1 MGGQQ
6 RTPPGRMVLLTISVA
21 LLSIFA
27 SPGSCQEIPAESGSG
42 NGSNHSVMA
51 SNTYVYSSNQTA
63 ESGSN
68 HSAMASN
75 TYVYSSNQTAESGS
89 GHGSNHS
96 AMASNHSGML
106 QPLELSEHGT
116 THSGMEQPLE
126 LLEDGEQPLELLEDG
141 EQPLELIED
150 GEVPVEIPD
159 GKCCSEKT
167 VGGIHYKLVGT
178 GETEVYN
185 CIDHSSSFPRDVWQY
200 CFRPGKQPVE
210 CNDAKVTPSAGHHHP
225 TPDPMMEHNVDIN
238 LDAEMEQHNVDISL
252 DAEMEHSVDISHE
265 TEMEHS
271 VDISHE
277 TAMEHSVDISI
288 DSEMEHE
295 VDIKPPVVA
304 ARPPPVT
311 LPPMG
316 PMGPM
321 VHP

>member
-1 MGGQQ
+1 
-6 RTPPGRMVLLTISVA
+6 MVLLTISAA

-27 SPGSCQEIPAESGSG
+27 NPGSCQEIPAESG

-63 ESGSN
+63 EAASGNGSN

-96 AMASNHSGML
+96 VMASNHSGMTSNHIGMS
-106 QPLELSEHGT
+106 QPLELIEHGSN
-116 THSGMEQPLE
+116 HSGMEQPLE
-126 LLEDGEQPLELLEDG
+126 LSEDGEQPLELLEDG

-159 GKCCSEKT
+159 DKCCPEKT

-185 CIDHSSSFPRDVWQY
+185 CLDNCIYHSSSFPRDVWQY
-200 CFRPGKQPVE
+200 CFRPGKQPVK
-210 CNDAKVTPSAGHHHP
+210 CNDAKVTPSAGHYHP

-252 DAEMEHSVDISHE
+252 DAEMEHSVDINLDP
-265 TEMEHS
+265 EMEHN
-271 VDISHE
+271 
-277 TAMEHSVDISI
+277 
-288 DSEMEHE
+288 

-316 PMGPM
+316 PMGP
-321 VHP
+321 HP

>member
-27 SPGSCQEIPAESGSG
+27 SPGSCQETPAESGSG

-63 ESGSN
+63 ESGS
-68 HSAMASN
+68 
-75 TYVYSSNQTAESGS
+75 

-96 AMASNHSGML
+96 VMASNHSGMV
-106 QPLELSEHGT
+106 QPLELSEHGS
-116 THSGMEQPLE
+116 THSAMEQPLE

-141 EQPLELIED
+141 EQPLGLLEDGEQPLELIED

-159 GKCCSEKT
+159 DKCCSEKT

-185 CIDHSSSFPRDVWQY
+185 CLDNCIYHSTSFPRDVWQY
-200 CFRPGKQPVE
+200 CFRPGKQAVE

-252 DAEMEHSVDISHE
+252 D
-265 TEMEHS
+265 
-271 VDISHE
+271 
-277 TAMEHSVDISI
+277 
-288 DSEMEHE
+288 SEMEHE
-295 VDIKPPVVA
+295 VDIRPPVVA

-321 VHP
+321 

>member
-75 TYVYSSNQTAESGS
+75 
-89 GHGSNHS
+89 
-96 AMASNHSGML
+96 HSGML

-126 LLEDGEQPLELLEDG
+126 LMEDGEQPLELLEDG

-159 GKCCSEKT
+159 DKCCSEKT

-185 CIDHSSSFPRDVWQY
+185 CLDNRIYHSSSIPRDVWQY

-210 CNDAKVTPSAGHHHP
+210 CNDAKVPPSTGHHHP
-225 TPDPMMEHNVDIN
+225 TPDPMMEQHNVDIN
-238 LDAEMEQHNVDISL
+238 LDS
-252 DAEMEHSVDISHE
+252 EMEHSVDISHV
-265 TEMEHS
+265 TQMEHN
-271 VDISHE
+271 VDISHD
-277 TAMEHSVDISI
+277 TQMEHNVDINL
-288 DSEMEHE
+288 DPEMEHN
-295 VDIKPPVVA
+295 VDINLDPEMEQY
-304 ARPPPVT
+304 RPP
-311 LPPMG
+311 
-316 PMGPM
+316 M
-321 VHP
+321 VDMAPHFRH

>member
-1 MGGQQ
+1 M
-6 RTPPGRMVLLTISVA
+6 
-21 LLSIFA
+21 
-27 SPGSCQEIPAESGSG
+27 E
-42 NGSNHSVMA
+42 
-51 SNTYVYSSNQTA
+51 
-63 ESGSN
+63 
-68 HSAMASN
+68 
-75 TYVYSSNQTAESGS
+75 
-89 GHGSNHS
+89 
-96 AMASNHSGML
+96 
-106 QPLELSEHGT
+106 QPLELIEAG
-116 THSGMEQPLE
+116 EQPLE

-159 GKCCSEKT
+159 DKCCSEKT

-178 GETEVYN
+178 GENEVYN
-185 CIDHSSSFPRDVWQY
+185 CLDNCIYHSSSFPRDVWQY

-238 LDAEMEQHNVDISL
+238 IDAEMEHEVDISHET
-252 DAEMEHSVDISHE
+252 EMEHSVDISHE

-271 VDISHE
+271 VDISL
-277 TAMEHSVDISI
+277 
-288 DSEMEHE
+288 DSEMEHR
-295 VDIKPPVVA
+295 PVVA

-321 VHP
+321 MNHP

>member
-63 ESGSN
+63 ESGS
-68 HSAMASN
+68 
-75 TYVYSSNQTAESGS
+75 

-116 THSGMEQPLE
+116 THSGME
-126 LLEDGEQPLELLEDG
+126 LLEDG

-159 GKCCSEKT
+159 DKCCSEKT
-167 VGGIHYKLVGT
+167 VGGIHYKLV
-178 GETEVYN
+178 
-185 CIDHSSSFPRDVWQY
+185 
-200 CFRPGKQPVE
+200 
-210 CNDAKVTPSAGHHHP
+210 
-225 TPDPMMEHNVDIN
+225 
-238 LDAEMEQHNVDISL
+238 
-252 DAEMEHSVDISHE
+252 
-265 TEMEHS
+265 
-271 VDISHE
+271 
-277 TAMEHSVDISI
+277 
-288 DSEMEHE
+288 
-295 VDIKPPVVA
+295 
-304 ARPPPVT
+304 
-311 LPPMG
+311 
-316 PMGPM
+316 
-321 VHP
+321 

>member
-63 ESGSN
+63 ESGS
-68 HSAMASN
+68 
-75 TYVYSSNQTAESGS
+75 

-106 QPLELSEHGT
+106 QPLELSEHG
-116 THSGMEQPLE
+116 
-126 LLEDGEQPLELLEDG
+126 
-141 EQPLELIED
+141 
-150 GEVPVEIPD
+150 EVPGEIPD
-159 GKCCSEKT
+159 DKCCSEKT

-185 CIDHSSSFPRDVWQY
+185 CLGNCIYHSSSFPRDVWQY

-210 CNDAKVTPSAGHHHP
+210 CNDA
-225 TPDPMMEHNVDIN
+225 
-238 LDAEMEQHNVDISL
+238 
-252 DAEMEHSVDISHE
+252 
-265 TEMEHS
+265 
-271 VDISHE
+271 
-277 TAMEHSVDISI
+277 
-288 DSEMEHE
+288 
-295 VDIKPPVVA
+295 
-304 ARPPPVT
+304 
-311 LPPMG
+311 
-316 PMGPM
+316 
-321 VHP
+321 

>member
-75 TYVYSSNQTAESGS
+75 
-89 GHGSNHS
+89 
-96 AMASNHSGML
+96 HSGML

-159 GKCCSEKT
+159 DKCCSEKT

-185 CIDHSSSFPRDVWQY
+185 CLDNCIYHSSSFPRDVWQY

-271 VDISHE
+271 VDIS
-277 TAMEHSVDISI
+277 I

-311 LPPMG
+311 LLPMG

>member
-63 ESGSN
+63 ESHSENGSN

-75 TYVYSSNQTAESGS
+75 NQTYIYSSNQTVESESG
-89 GHGSNHS
+89 H
-96 AMASNHSGML
+96 ASNHIGMS
-106 QPLELSEHGT
+106 QPLELSEHGSN
-116 THSGMEQPLE
+116 HSGMEQPLELIEAGEQPLE

-141 EQPLELIED
+141 EQPLELIEE

-159 GKCCSEKT
+159 DKCCSEKT

-185 CIDHSSSFPRDVWQY
+185 CLDNCIYHSSSFPRDVWQY

-238 LDAEMEQHNVDISL
+238 LDAEMEQHNVD
-252 DAEMEHSVDISHE
+252 
-265 TEMEHS
+265 
-271 VDISHE
+271 
-277 TAMEHSVDISI
+277 
-288 DSEMEHE
+288 
-295 VDIKPPVVA
+295 
-304 ARPPPVT
+304 
-311 LPPMG
+311 
-316 PMGPM
+316 
-321 VHP
+321 

>member
-126 LLEDGEQPLELLEDG
+126 LLEGGEQPLELLEDGEQPLELLEDG

-159 GKCCSEKT
+159 DKCCSEKT

-185 CIDHSSSFPRDVWQY
+185 CLDNCIYHSSSFPRDVWQY

-225 TPDPMMEHNVDIN
+225 TPDPM
-238 LDAEMEQHNVDISL
+238 
-252 DAEMEHSVDISHE
+252 MEHSVDISHE

>member
-89 GHGSNHS
+89 GHGS
-96 AMASNHSGML
+96 
-106 QPLELSEHGT
+106 

-141 EQPLELIED
+141 EQPLEL
-150 GEVPVEIPD
+150 
-159 GKCCSEKT
+159 
-167 VGGIHYKLVGT
+167 
-178 GETEVYN
+178 
-185 CIDHSSSFPRDVWQY
+185 
-200 CFRPGKQPVE
+200 
-210 CNDAKVTPSAGHHHP
+210 
-225 TPDPMMEHNVDIN
+225 
-238 LDAEMEQHNVDISL
+238 
-252 DAEMEHSVDISHE
+252 
-265 TEMEHS
+265 
-271 VDISHE
+271 
-277 TAMEHSVDISI
+277 
-288 DSEMEHE
+288 
-295 VDIKPPVVA
+295 
-304 ARPPPVT
+304 
-311 LPPMG
+311 
-316 PMGPM
+316 
-321 VHP
+321 

>member
-1 MGGQQ
+1 MGESGS
-6 RTPPGRMVLLTISVA
+6 GNGSNHSSM
-21 LLSIFA
+21 A
-27 SPGSCQEIPAESGSG
+27 SNTYVYSSNQTAESASG

-63 ESGSN
+63 ESGSG
-68 HSAMASN
+68 
-75 TYVYSSNQTAESGS
+75 YG
-89 GHGSNHS
+89 
-96 AMASNHSGML
+96 SNHSGMTSNHRGMV
-106 QPLELSEHGT
+106 QPLELSEHGSN
-116 THSGMEQPLE
+116 HSGMEQPLE
-126 LLEDGEQPLELLEDG
+126 LPEDGEQPLELLEDG

-150 GEVPVEIPD
+150 GEFPVEIPD
-159 GKCCSEKT
+159 DKCCSEKT

-185 CIDHSSSFPRDVWQY
+185 CLDNCIYHSSSFPRDVWQY

-238 LDAEMEQHNVDISL
+238 LDAEMEQHNVDISI
-252 DAEMEHSVDISHE
+252 DSEMEHSVDISHE

-271 VDISHE
+271 VDISL
-277 TAMEHSVDISI
+277 

>member
-42 NGSNHSVMA
+42 DGSNHSVMA

-63 ESGSN
+63 ESHSGNGSN

-89 GHGSNHS
+89 NHS
-96 AMASNHSGML
+96 GMASNHSGML
-106 QPLELSEHGT
+106 QPLELSEHGS

-141 EQPLELIED
+141 EQPLELIEE

-159 GKCCSEKT
+159 DKCCSEKT

-185 CIDHSSSFPRDVWQY
+185 CLDNCIYHSSSFPR
-200 CFRPGKQPVE
+200 
-210 CNDAKVTPSAGHHHP
+210 
-225 TPDPMMEHNVDIN
+225 
-238 LDAEMEQHNVDISL
+238 
-252 DAEMEHSVDISHE
+252 
-265 TEMEHS
+265 
-271 VDISHE
+271 
-277 TAMEHSVDISI
+277 
-288 DSEMEHE
+288 
-295 VDIKPPVVA
+295 
-304 ARPPPVT
+304 
-311 LPPMG
+311 
-316 PMGPM
+316 
-321 VHP
+321 

>member
-42 NGSNHSVMA
+42 NGSNHS
-51 SNTYVYSSNQTA
+51 
-63 ESGSN
+63 
-68 HSAMASN
+68 AMASN

-89 GHGSNHS
+89 DHGSNHS
-96 AMASNHSGML
+96 VMASNHSGMV

-126 LLEDGEQPLELLEDG
+126 LSGGGEQPLELIEAGEQPLELLEDG

-159 GKCCSEKT
+159 DKCCSEKT

-185 CIDHSSSFPRDVWQY
+185 CLDNCIYHSSSFPRDVWQY

-238 LDAEMEQHNVDISL
+238 LDAEKEQHNVDISL
-252 DAEMEHSVDISHE
+252 DAEMERSVDISHE

>member
-89 GHGSNHS
+89 GHDSNHS

-141 EQPLELIED
+141 EQPLE
-150 GEVPVEIPD
+150 IPD
-159 GKCCSEKT
+159 DKCCSEKT

-185 CIDHSSSFPRDVWQY
+185 CLDNCIYPSSSFPRDVWQY

-225 TPDPMMEHNVDIN
+225 TPDPMMEQHNVDIN
-238 LDAEMEQHNVDISL
+238 LDSEMEHNVDISL
-252 DAEMEHSVDISHE
+252 DAEMEHEVDISHD
-265 TEMEHS
+265 TQMEHN
-271 VDISHE
+271 
-277 TAMEHSVDISI
+277 VDISI

>member
-75 TYVYSSNQTAESGS
+75 TYVYSSNQTESGS

-106 QPLELSEHGT
+106 QPLELREHG
-116 THSGMEQPLE
+116 EQPLE

-141 EQPLELIED
+141 EQPLE
-150 GEVPVEIPD
+150 
-159 GKCCSEKT
+159 
-167 VGGIHYKLVGT
+167 
-178 GETEVYN
+178 
-185 CIDHSSSFPRDVWQY
+185 
-200 CFRPGKQPVE
+200 
-210 CNDAKVTPSAGHHHP
+210 
-225 TPDPMMEHNVDIN
+225 
-238 LDAEMEQHNVDISL
+238 
-252 DAEMEHSVDISHE
+252 
-265 TEMEHS
+265 
-271 VDISHE
+271 
-277 TAMEHSVDISI
+277 
-288 DSEMEHE
+288 
-295 VDIKPPVVA
+295 
-304 ARPPPVT
+304 
-311 LPPMG
+311 
-316 PMGPM
+316 
-321 VHP
+321 

>member
-75 TYVYSSNQTAESGS
+75 
-89 GHGSNHS
+89 
-96 AMASNHSGML
+96 HSGML

-116 THSGMEQPLE
+116 THSGV
-126 LLEDGEQPLELLEDG
+126 EQPLELLEDG

-159 GKCCSEKT
+159 DKCCSEKT
-167 VGGIHYKLVGT
+167 VGG
-178 GETEVYN
+178 
-185 CIDHSSSFPRDVWQY
+185 
-200 CFRPGKQPVE
+200 
-210 CNDAKVTPSAGHHHP
+210 
-225 TPDPMMEHNVDIN
+225 
-238 LDAEMEQHNVDISL
+238 
-252 DAEMEHSVDISHE
+252 
-265 TEMEHS
+265 
-271 VDISHE
+271 
-277 TAMEHSVDISI
+277 
-288 DSEMEHE
+288 
-295 VDIKPPVVA
+295 
-304 ARPPPVT
+304 
-311 LPPMG
+311 
-316 PMGPM
+316 
-321 VHP
+321 

>member
-51 SNTYVYSSNQTA
+51 SNTYVNSSNQTA

-89 GHGSNHS
+89 GHGSNQQCNGLKS
-96 AMASNHSGML
+96 QWYVTTSGAERTWHNS
-106 QPLELSEHGT
+106 QWNGT
-116 THSGMEQPLE
+116 TSGAS
-126 LLEDGEQPLELLEDG
+126 GGWEQPLELLEDG

-159 GKCCSEKT
+159 DKCCSEKT

-185 CIDHSSSFPRDVWQY
+185 CLDNCIYHSSSFPRDVWQY

-225 TPDPMMEHNVDIN
+225 TPDPMMEQHNVDIN
-238 LDAEMEQHNVDISL
+238 LDS
-252 DAEMEHSVDISHE
+252 EMEHSVDISHE
-265 TEMEHS
+265 TEMEHN
-271 VDISHE
+271 VDI
-277 TAMEHSVDISI
+277 
-288 DSEMEHE
+288 
-295 VDIKPPVVA
+295 
-304 ARPPPVT
+304 
-311 LPPMG
+311 
-316 PMGPM
+316 
-321 VHP
+321 